1 MNMPTGAHDPQA
13 LPAAPPA
20 PAARPARADRR
31 AIWCIAAVAFGIEM
45 AVSGRYGYHRD
56 ELYFLEAGRHLQ
68 LGYVD
73 QPVLTPLLARL
84 EALAFG
90 NTLVGLRVLPAL
102 GLSALV
108 LLTAGMSRL
117 LGAGRAG
124 QAIAALATGS
134 SLVYLAA
141 MHLLSTTTPSF
152 VLCAL
157 TLYLVMRLLA
167 SEDPRWWPAIGVA
180 AGLAAAAKWDI
191 FFLAATLAAGF
202 LATPARRLL
211 RTRYLIAGL
220 AIAAVLAAPDF
231 IWQAGHGWP
240 QLALFRSLD
249 QAAGSN
255 RASYWPALVIYT
267 GLAQT
272 PVWVAG
278 LVWSLRSAAARRF
291 RPVGIASAL
300 LLILIFVLGGKAYY
314 PADVLPFLFAA
325 GSVPLERWAA
335 RGRAHRWAGHLTG
348 RTVLVTVVLLAF
360 AVLNLPLALP
370 VLPARGLPASV
381 QKINY
386 TMIETIAWPKLVA
399 LTARVYDALPSAQR
413 RHTALLTS
421 NYGEAGAID
430 RYGPGFGLPQAYSGR
445 NSFWF
450 WGPPPAADTSVV
462 AVNIDPALLHRQ
474 FTHVRPVATFWNGL
488 GINDNEQGA
497 EIYIATGLKST
508 WAAAWPTFRHF
519 D

>member
-1 MNMPTGAHDPQA
+1 
-13 LPAAPPA
+13 
-20 PAARPARADRR
+20 
-31 AIWCIAAVAFGIEM
+31 M

-73 QPVLTPLLARL
+73 QPALTPLLARF

-108 LLTAGMSRL
+108 LLTAGMARL
-117 LGAGRAG
+117 LGAGRTG
-124 QAIAALATGS
+124 QLIAALATGS
-134 SLVYLAA
+134 CLVYLAA

-167 SEDPRWWPAIGVA
+167 SADPRWWLAIGAA

-191 FFLAATLAAGF
+191 FILAATLAAGF
-202 LATPARRLL
+202 LMTPARRLL
-211 RTRYLIAGL
+211 RTRYLLAGL
-220 AIAAVLAAPDF
+220 VIAAVLAAPDV
-231 IWQAGHGWP
+231 IWQAGHGWA
-240 QLALFRSLD
+240 QLALFRSLNG
-249 QAAGSN
+249 AAGSN

-267 GLAQT
+267 GLVHT
-272 PVWVAG
+272 LVWVTG
-278 LVWSLRSAAARRF
+278 LVWSLRSEAAQRF
-291 RPVGIASAL
+291 RPVAIASAL
-300 LLILIFVLGGKAYY
+300 LLILIFVLGGKPYY
-314 PADVLPFLFAA
+314 PADVLPFLLAA

-335 RGRAHRWAGHLTG
+335 RGHAHRWAGRRSTGRITG
-348 RTVLVTVVLLAF
+348 RTAGLIVALLAF
-360 AVLNLPLALP
+360 AVLNLPAALP
-370 VLPARGLPASV
+370 VLPARALPASV

-386 TMIETIAWPKLVA
+386 TLIESVGWPKLVG
-399 LTARVYDALPSAQR
+399 LVAREYHSLPAAQR
-413 RHTALLTS
+413 RHTALLTA

-430 RYGPGFGLPQAYSGR
+430 RYGSGLGLPQAYSGH

-450 WGPPPAADTSVV
+450 WGPPPATDTTVV
-462 AVNIDPALLHRQ
+462 AVNMDPALLHRA
-474 FTHVRPVATFWNGL
+474 FAHVRLAATFWNGL
-488 GINDNEQGA
+488 GLNDQEQGA
-497 EIYIATGLKST
+497 QIYIATGLKSS
-508 WAAAWPTFRHF
+508 WAATWPAFRHY